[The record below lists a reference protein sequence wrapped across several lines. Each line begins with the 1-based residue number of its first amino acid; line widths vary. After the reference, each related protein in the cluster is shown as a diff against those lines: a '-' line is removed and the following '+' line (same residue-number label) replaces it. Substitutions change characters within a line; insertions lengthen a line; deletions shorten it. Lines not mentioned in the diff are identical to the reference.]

1 MHHNHN
7 HIMTQH
13 SSLELKNNSDFLI
26 LHAPE
31 HAERYNLFFLLFTW
45 PSGGD
50 IDHQF
55 WRNFENIAEKS
66 ADLLDEIHN

>member
-1 MHHNHN
+1 MHLNMPKDTIYFSFFSHGPG
-7 HIMTQH
+7 
-13 SSLELKNNSDFLI
+13 I
-26 LHAPE
+26 L
-31 HAERYNLFFLLFTW
+31 
-45 PSGGD
+45 SGGD